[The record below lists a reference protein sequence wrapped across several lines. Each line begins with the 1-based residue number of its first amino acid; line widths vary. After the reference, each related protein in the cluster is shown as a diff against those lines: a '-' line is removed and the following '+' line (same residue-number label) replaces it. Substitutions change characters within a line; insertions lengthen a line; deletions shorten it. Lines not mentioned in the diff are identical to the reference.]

1 MMNKRRTKE
10 IGRTK
15 YLMFLPL
22 AALLMIVS
30 NIEMVA
36 RTTEKFAKEV
46 MGQAT
51 AQVLPEPEI
60 ATIPEL
66 PAEEIQKITLPQDK
80 KIKETMETHSKSVPD
95 SVVFEVVE
103 EMPDFPGGMKALMEY
118 LSQNI
123 KYPAEAHAKGIQGR
137 VIVSFIVKK
146 DGSISDIKVVRSV
159 DPYLDK
165 EAERVIAAMPAWKPG
180 KQRGQAV
187 NVRFTVPVAFRLTG
201 PEPAKA
207 EEIKQSDLEE
217 VVVVGYGLKEDSTPD
232 AVGIKTGDTE
242 PIFKVVE
249 TMPKFPGGTAGLMKY
264 LARSIKYPTIAQ
276 KNKEQGRVII
286 KMVVG
291 KDGSLSDIKVLR
303 SVSPSLDA
311 EAIRVVGN
319 MPKWEPGQQ
328 RGQAVAVEYT
338 LPIVFRLQ

>member
-46 MGQAT
+46 MEQAT
-51 AQVLPEPEI
+51 TQVIPEPE
-60 ATIPEL
+60 AVTISMP
-66 PAEEIQKITLPQDK
+66 PAEEIQKMALPQDK
-80 KIKETMETHSKSVPD
+80 KVKEVSETQIKNVPD
-95 SVVFEVVE
+95 SVIFEVVE
-103 EMPDFPGGMKALMEY
+103 EMPGFPGGQGALMQY
-118 LSQNI
+118 LARNV
-123 KYPAEAHAKGIQGR
+123 KYPVEAQTKGIQGR
-137 VIVSFIVKK
+137 VIVSFIVRK
-146 DGSISDIKVVRSV
+146 DGNISDIKVIRSV

-165 EAERVIAAMPAWKPG
+165 EAARVIAAMPKWKPG
-180 KQRGQAV
+180 KQRGETV

-242 PIFKVVE
+242 PTFKVVE

-311 EAIRVVGN
+311 EAIRVVGS